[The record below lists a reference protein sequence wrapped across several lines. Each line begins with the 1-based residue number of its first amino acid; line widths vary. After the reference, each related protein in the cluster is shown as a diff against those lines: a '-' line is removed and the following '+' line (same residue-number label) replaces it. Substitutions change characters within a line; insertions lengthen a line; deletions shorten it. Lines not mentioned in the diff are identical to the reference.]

1 MHIRKNKAIFNWKEN
16 YLKNYAH
23 IFLEESKNSLE
34 SLLLKFFVFA
44 GRRFLQLNRKGKK
57 EGVIN
62 TPVSTLNLH
71 FSLLIEYPQLTS
83 PVYHFHPD
91 PFFIICFVGTQ
102 TKMCFVLDYFLAI
115 FSILPSYISL
125 GFL

>member
-1 MHIRKNKAIFNWKEN
+1 MHVRKNKAIFNWKEN
-16 YLKNYAH
+16 YLNNYAH

-34 SLLLKFFVFA
+34 SLLLIFFIFA
-44 GRRFLQLNRKGKK
+44 GRRFLQLSAYSPLNREGKE
-57 EGVIN
+57 EGVTN

-83 PVYHFHPD
+83 PMYHFHPD
-91 PFFIICFVGTQ
+91 PFFIICFVGAQ

-115 FSILPSYISL
+115 FSILPS
-125 GFL
+125 